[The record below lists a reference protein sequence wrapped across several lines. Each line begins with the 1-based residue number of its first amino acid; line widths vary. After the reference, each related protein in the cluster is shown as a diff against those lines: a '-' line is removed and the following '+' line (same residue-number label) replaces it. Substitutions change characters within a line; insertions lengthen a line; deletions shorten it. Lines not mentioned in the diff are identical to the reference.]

1 MADKKLNAVSTA
13 SDGAYIYAEDASGNQ
28 IKISK
33 ADLALVVAG
42 LLPAATLSSNG
53 FATPTMVKTTPVRT
67 VPPSKDTYV
76 EICKCPINVCGAVI
90 LTSGFQESSVSQSI
104 SILMVRNGGT
114 MLAPSVTPLLNSN
127 DRLPLYGKME
137 GNVLRICVKV
147 TSAYMHVTSAS
158 LHPNIENTGGIVS
171 DISGWSFLV

>member
-1 MADKKLNAVSTA
+1 
-13 SDGAYIYAEDASGNQ
+13 
-28 IKISK
+28 
-33 ADLALVVAG
+33 
-42 LLPAATLSSNG
+42 
-53 FATPTMVKTTPVRT
+53 
-67 VPPSKDTYV
+67 
-76 EICKCPINVCGAVI
+76 
-90 LTSGFQESSVSQSI
+90 
-104 SILMVRNGGT
+104 MVRNGGT

>member
-1 MADKKLNAVSTA
+1 M
-13 SDGAYIYAEDASGNQ
+13 
-28 IKISK
+28 
-33 ADLALVVAG
+33 AG

-67 VPPSKDTYV
+67 VTPSKDTYI